1 MCVFV
6 TLLFYFCSVY
16 VYHVYVHTGDKR
28 GAGTN
33 ANIFLNIFGELGDTG
48 DRPLEESK
56 TNRNKFE
63 RNQVI
68 CKIFCFRTVDISLK
82 LGHALGSVQKHQ
94 DIDSECFFVA
104 GFFST
109 RLNGYKSCV
118 KFCVNIES
126 VIFQTYSALCGQK
139 QITQRCFIS
148 M

>member
-1 MCVFV
+1 MRFFV
-6 TLLFYFCSVY
+6 LLFLIFSVY

-33 ANIFLNIFGELGDTG
+33 ANIFFSIFGELGDTG

-104 GFFST
+104 GFFLYSPE
-109 RLNGYKSCV
+109 RL
-118 KFCVNIES
+118 
-126 VIFQTYSALCGQK
+126 
-139 QITQRCFIS
+139 
-148 M
+148 